1 MKFITKFTAF
11 IAIFSSPVYA
21 DWVMFRET
29 VDVEFYYSTNYKKDK
44 GVVGVRVYKNYS
56 ERKSYE
62 IGGKTIYYS
71 SSLSY
76 DFIDCNKN
84 LYMMSYLTV
93 FEKKNLGGKEGQ
105 SSSLRKDK
113 WEKIKEE
120 TMISALRDIVCKVI

>member
-1 MKFITKFTAF
+1 MKFITKFPLF
-11 IAIFSSPVYA
+11 IALFITPAYA
-21 DWVMFRET
+21 DWVKFRET
-29 VDVEFYYSTNYKKDK
+29 KDVEFFYSTNYKKNK
-44 GVVGVRVYKNYS
+44 GIVGVRVYKNYS
-56 ERKSYE
+56 EQKSYE
-62 IGGKTIYYS
+62 LNEKTNYYF

-84 LYMMSYLTV
+84 LYMLSYLTV
-93 FEKKNLGGKEGQ
+93 FEKKNLGGEEGL